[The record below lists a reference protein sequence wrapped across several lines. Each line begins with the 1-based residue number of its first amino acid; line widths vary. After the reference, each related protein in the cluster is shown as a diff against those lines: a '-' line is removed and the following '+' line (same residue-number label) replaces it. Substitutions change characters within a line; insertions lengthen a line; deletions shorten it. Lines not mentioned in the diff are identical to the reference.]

1 MEEQCTRA
9 GRNGLSRE
17 RFGRGLRKRFGH
29 GLSRERFGHGLSSE
43 RFGRG
48 LRKRQRMIR

>member
-9 GRNGLSRE
+9 GRNGLS
-17 RFGRGLRKRFGH
+17 
-29 GLSRERFGHGLSSE
+29 SERFGHGLSSE

-48 LRKRQRMIR
+48 LKKRFK